1 MSQATKRAIC
11 LDRNIRYTYSINCM
25 KKVSRLILVILT
37 VLVFSCGGKKEA
49 GDVRFEAE
57 TLRGNTVEFTAT
69 ESGMI
74 SISEKN
80 MDKMSAMDRNGM
92 PVYSTSDIADKFVS
106 GKDIGMRNRTG
117 LCVRFRVPKIAD
129 NDYLILKAVT
139 RLPKEVK
146 LNGEKTSTLDAS
158 YRYDA
163 RYSGKMEYIW
173 FLFDEGYPELMIPGK
188 WELELFS
195 NESSVYRTEFLV
207 R

>member
-11 LDRNIRYTYSINCM
+11 LDRNIRYTYSNNRM
-25 KKVSRLILVILT
+25 KKVSRLIPVVLLVFS
-37 VLVFSCGGKKEA
+37 FSCGGKKEA

-80 MDKMSAMDRNGM
+80 MEKISAMDRNGM
-92 PVYSTSDIADKFVS
+92 PVYATSDIADTFVS
-106 GKDIGMRNRTG
+106 GKNISMKNRTG
-117 LCVRFRVPKIAD
+117 LCVRFRVPKIPD

-163 RYSGKMEYIW
+163 RYSGKTEYIW
-173 FLFDEGYPELMIPGK
+173 FLFDEGYPELMLPGK

-195 NESSVYRTEFLV
+195 NESSVYKTDFNV